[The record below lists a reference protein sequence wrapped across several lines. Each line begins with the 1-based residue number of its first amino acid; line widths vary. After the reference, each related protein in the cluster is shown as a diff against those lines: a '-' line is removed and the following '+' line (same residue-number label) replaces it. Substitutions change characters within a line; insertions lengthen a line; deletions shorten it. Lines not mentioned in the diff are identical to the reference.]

1 MMECMS
7 SGKDIGALN
16 KEKTPVDALRELVTG
31 RYEETRGLPW
41 SITKLSMGK
50 TIMSNGIDYCFAEVS
65 FPNGIQYGIEA
76 FGDEAVALRK
86 EASIYFHP
94 GSEGRSLHQQP
105 LLIAE

>member
-1 MMECMS
+1 MMQSKS
-7 SGKDIGALN
+7 SGKTIVDLK

-31 RYEETRGLPW
+31 TYEETRGLPW

-50 TIMSNGIDYCFAEVS
+50 TIMSNGLDYCFAEVS
-65 FPNGIQYGIEA
+65 FSNGIQYGIEA

-94 GSEGRSLHQQP
+94 ESEGYSVHQQP
-105 LLIAE
+105 LLIAG